1 MKKFLSL
8 LLSSLLI
15 MSVFACVPVS
25 AVEKEI
31 LDDVVISDE
40 SVAVFD
46 EVEATYNTVLTTKTT
61 TAGEVLTWE
70 CDGEADS
77 YDVYRRD
84 AGANEAVKLANVT
97 EKTYTDTNVKNN
109 TYYNYYVVAVK
120 EGVETTPSAVVLTR
134 HFDAPAS
141 VKASNGVKGV
151 NVTWSAVTGAL
162 SYDIYVRAA
171 GQADYQLIKSGVKA
185 GSTFVHTDAKTG
197 VYYKYA
203 VVARCG
209 KYVGELNVNGPLV
222 KCVQAPVLV
231 SATNGTNGVVVK
243 WKAVEGATGYRVYSR
258 VGGAKYFTYLG
269 TVTTT
274 SYTDTKAV
282 SGKYYKYVVKAVH
295 GSTQSNYDTN
305 GKVLKYVQ
313 TPKLLGIANGT
324 DGIYVKWQLVGG
336 ADKYAIYRRG
346 AGEGYKLIA
355 TVNASAGNRY
365 KDTTA
370 VACQYYRYTVRAISG
385 GVYSNYDANGLFL
398 RFMPLNGTWNKA
410 VTYNF
415 YKNAVGKVKNDGAA
429 GYTLKAWQDVK
440 SLTVKSSDSA
450 LSSALKEE
458 FEKAF
463 GEVVNLSLPKNSSDA
478 YDCFPANTV
487 AYNQV
492 KSATCTKKGNNYVI
506 KVVFVDTKNPRDGGN
521 NAISKTAPLYADMIG
536 MADAMRDGEVIT
548 KATGSANYTA
558 YTVTSEITPDGKFVS
573 MTHSGP
579 CKATLDLYAQGL
591 GNIDVDMSL
600 VFNAKYTAFEY

>member
-1 MKKFLSL
+1 MKKLLSL
-8 LLSSLLI
+8 VLSTLLI
-15 MSVFACVPVS
+15 MSVFACIPVN
-25 AVEKEI
+25 ALEEEI
-31 LDDVVISDE
+31 IPQVADQ

-46 EVEATYNTVLTTKTT
+46 EGEATYNTVLTTKSTT
-61 TAGEVLTWE
+61 EGELLTWE

-84 AGANEAVKLANVT
+84 AGATEAVKLANVT
-97 EKTYTDTNVKNN
+97 EKTYTDVDVKNN

-120 EGVETTPSAVVLTR
+120 EGVEATPSAVVLTR
-134 HFDAPAS
+134 HFDAPAT

-151 NVTWSAVTGAL
+151 NVTWSKVEGAL

-171 GQADYQLIKSGVKA
+171 GQVDYQLIFA
-185 GSTFVHTDAKTG
+185 GAKENSTFVHADAKTG

-209 KYVGELNVNGPLV
+209 KYVGALNANGPLV
-222 KCVQAPVLV
+222 KCVQTPVLV
-231 SATNGTNGVVVK
+231 SAANGANGVVVT
-243 WKAVEGATGYRVYSR
+243 WKAVPGATGYNVYSR
-258 VGGAKYFTYLG
+258 VGGAKSYVFLGKTTATSFT
-269 TVTTT
+269 
-274 SYTDTKAV
+274 DKKAL

-295 GSTQSNYDTN
+295 GSTLSNFDAN
-305 GKVLKYVQ
+305 GKVIKCVQ
-313 TPKLLGIANGT
+313 APKLLGIANGT
-324 DGIYVKWQLVGG
+324 DGIYVKWQLVNG

-346 AGEGYKLIA
+346 AGEGYKLIK
-355 TVNASAGNRY
+355 TVNASAGNKY

-385 GVYSNYDANGLFL
+385 GVYSGYDANGLFL

-415 YKNAVGKVKNDGAA
+415 YKNAVGKIKNDGAA

-440 SLTVKSSDSA
+440 SINVKSSDSA
-450 LSSALKEE
+450 LNSALKEE
-458 FEKAF
+458 FKSVF
-463 GEVVNLSLPKNSSDA
+463 GEVVNVGTSKNTVETK
-478 YDCFPANTV
+478 DCFPSNTV

-506 KVVFVDTKNPRDGGN
+506 KIVLVDAKNPAAN
-521 NAISKTAPLYADMIG
+521 SAIAKTAPVYVDMVG
-536 MADAMRDGEVIT
+536 MANAMRDGQAIT
-548 KATGSANYTA
+548 KATGSSSYTT

-579 CKATLDLYAQGL
+579 CKAALDLYATGI
-591 GNIDVDMSL
+591 GAIDVDMSL

>member
-15 MSVFACVPVS
+15 MSVFACIPVS

-31 LDDVVISDE
+31 LDDVAISDE

-46 EVEATYNTVLTTKTT
+46 EVEATYNTVLTVKSTT
-61 TAGEVLTWE
+61 EGVVLNWE
-70 CDGEADS
+70 CDGEADA
-77 YDVYRRD
+77 YAVYRRA
-84 AGANEAVKLANVT
+84 AGEKESMKLAEVT
-97 EKTYTDTNVKNN
+97 ELAYTDEDVKNN
-109 TYYNYYVVAVK
+109 SYYNYYVAAVK
-120 EGVETTPSAVVLTR
+120 DGEEKTSSEAILIR
-134 HFDAPAS
+134 HFVAPTT
-141 VKASNGVKGV
+141 VKASNGLKGV
-151 NVTWSAVTGAL
+151 NITWTAVEGAL
-162 SYDIYVRAA
+162 SYDIYVRGA
-171 GQADYQLIKSGVKA
+171 GQKEYSLIRSGVKA
-185 GSTFVHTDAKTG
+185 GTTFVHTAAKTG
-197 VYYKYA
+197 EYYRYA

-209 KYVGELNVNGPLV
+209 KYVGALNTNGPVL
-222 KCVQAPVLV
+222 KCVQAPVLI
-231 SATNGTNGVVVK
+231 SATNQQKGVLVK
-243 WKAVEGATGYRVYSR
+243 WNAVQGATGYRVYSR
-258 VGGAKYFTYLG
+258 VEGAKSFVYLG

-274 SYTDTKAV
+274 TFTDTKAV
-282 SGKYYKYVVKAVH
+282 SGKYYKYVVRAVH
-295 GSTQSNYDTN
+295 GSVYSNYDTN

-324 DGIYVKWQLVGG
+324 DGIYVKWQLVSG

-346 AGEGYKLIA
+346 AGENYKLIK

-370 VACQYYRYTVRAISG
+370 VACQYYRYTVKAVSG
-385 GVYSNYDANGLFL
+385 NVYSGYDTNGLVL
-398 RFMPLNGTWNKA
+398 KFMPLNGTWNKA

-558 YTVTSEITPDGKFVS
+558 YTVTSEITPDGKFVN

-600 VFNAKYTAFEY
+600 VFNARYTAFEY

>member
-1 MKKFLSL
+1 MKK
-8 LLSSLLI
+8 LLSVVLSTLLI
-15 MSVFACVPVS
+15 MSVFTCVPVS
-25 AVEKEI
+25 AVEEI
-31 LDDVVISDE
+31 IPDVDIASQATALLDDN
-40 SVAVFD
+40 
-46 EVEATYNTVLTTKTT
+46 ATYKTT
-61 TAGEVLTWE
+61 LTAKSTTEGELLTWE

-77 YDVYRRD
+77 YNVYRRD
-84 AGANEAVKLANVT
+84 GGAAETVLLANVT
-97 EKTYTDTNVKNN
+97 EKTFTDTNVKNN
-109 TYYNYYVVAVK
+109 TYYNYSVAAVK
-120 EGVETTPSAVVLTR
+120 DGAEAELSAVVLTR
-134 HFDAPAS
+134 HFDAPAT

-151 NVTWSAVTGAL
+151 NVTWSAVEGAL

-171 GQADYQLIKSGVKA
+171 GQADYQLVFSGA
-185 GSTFVHTDAKTG
+185 QANSTFVHADAKTG

-209 KYVGELNVNGPLV
+209 KYAGELNVNGPLV

-231 SATNGTNGVVVK
+231 SATNGVNGVVVK
-243 WKAVEGATGYRVYSR
+243 WNAVEGATGYRVYSR
-258 VGGAKYFTYLG
+258 VGGSSTYLYLG
-269 TVTTT
+269 TVTTNT
-274 SYTDTKAV
+274 YTDTKAA

-295 GSTQSNYDTN
+295 GSTQSNYDAN

-336 ADKYAIYRRG
+336 ADKYNIYRRG

-355 TVNASAGNRY
+355 TVKASSVNNY
-365 KDTTA
+365 KDTTV

-385 GVYSNYDANGLFL
+385 GIYSNYNANGLML

-415 YKNAVGKVKNDGAA
+415 YKNAVGMVKNNGAA
-429 GYTLKAWQDVK
+429 GYNLKAWQDVK
-440 SLTVKSSDSA
+440 GITVKSSDSA
-450 LSSALKEE
+450 LSSALKDE
-458 FEKAF
+458 FNKLF
-463 GEVVNLSLPKNSSDA
+463 GEVTSLALAKGSADA
-478 YDCFPANTV
+478 KDCFPANNV

-506 KVVFVDTKNPRDGGN
+506 KVVFVDIKNPTGN
-521 NAISKTAPLYADMIG
+521 NAITNTAPIHVDMAA
-536 MADAMRDGEVIT
+536 MADAMYDGDYIT
-548 KATGSANYTA
+548 KATGSATYTS

-579 CKATLDLYAQGL
+579 CKAALDLYGSDL
-591 GNIDVDMSL
+591 GTIDIDMSL
-600 VFNAKYTAFEY
+600 VFNAKYTGFQY

>member
-1 MKKFLSL
+1 MKK
-8 LLSSLLI
+8 LLSVVLSTLLI
-15 MSVFACVPVS
+15 MSVFTCVPVS
-25 AVEKEI
+25 AVEEI
-31 LDDVVISDE
+31 IPDVDIASQATALLDDN
-40 SVAVFD
+40 
-46 EVEATYNTVLTTKTT
+46 ATYKTT
-61 TAGEVLTWE
+61 LTAKSTTEGELLTWE

-77 YDVYRRD
+77 YNVYRRD
-84 AGANEAVKLANVT
+84 GGAAETVLLANVT
-97 EKTYTDTNVKNN
+97 EKTFTDTNVKNN
-109 TYYNYYVVAVK
+109 TYYNYSVAAVK
-120 EGVETTPSAVVLTR
+120 DGAEAELSAVVLTR
-134 HFDAPAS
+134 HFDAPAT

-151 NVTWSAVTGAL
+151 NVTWSAVEGAL

-171 GQADYQLIKSGVKA
+171 GQADYQLVFSGAKA
-185 GSTFVHTDAKTG
+185 NSTFVHADAKTG

-209 KYVGELNVNGPLV
+209 KYAGELNVNGPLV

-231 SATNGTNGVVVK
+231 SATNGVNGVVVK
-243 WKAVEGATGYRVYSR
+243 WNAVEGATGYRVYSR
-258 VGGAKYFTYLG
+258 VGGSSTYLYLG
-269 TVTTT
+269 TVTTNT
-274 SYTDTKAV
+274 YTDTKAA

-295 GSTQSNYDTN
+295 GSTQSNYDAN

-336 ADKYAIYRRG
+336 ADKYNIYRRG

-355 TVNASAGNRY
+355 TVKASSVNNY
-365 KDTTA
+365 KDTTV

-385 GVYSNYDANGLFL
+385 GIYSNYNANGLML

-415 YKNAVGKVKNDGAA
+415 YKNAVGMVKNNGAA
-429 GYTLKAWQDVK
+429 GYNLKAWQDVK
-440 SLTVKSSDSA
+440 GITVKSSDSA
-450 LSSALKEE
+450 LSSALKDE
-458 FEKAF
+458 FNKLF
-463 GEVVNLSLPKNSSDA
+463 GEVTSLALAKGSADA
-478 YDCFPANTV
+478 KDCFPANNV

-506 KVVFVDTKNPRDGGN
+506 KVVFVDTKNPVGNN
-521 NAISKTAPLYADMIG
+521 NAITKTAPIYVDMAA
-536 MADAMRDGEVIT
+536 MADAMYDGDYIT
-548 KATGSANYTA
+548 KATGSATYTS

-579 CKATLDLYAQGL
+579 CKAALDLYGSDL
-591 GNIDVDMSL
+591 GTIDIDMSL
-600 VFNAKYTAFEY
+600 VFNAKYTGFQY

>member
-1 MKKFLSL
+1 MKKFLSV
-8 LLSSLLI
+8 LLSSLII

-25 AVEKEI
+25 AIEEEI
-31 LDDVVISDE
+31 IENEIIDE
-40 SVAVFD
+40 SVAVF
-46 EVEATYNTVLTTKTT
+46 ENENATYNTVLTVKSTI
-61 TAGEVLTWE
+61 AGEVLTWE

-77 YDVYRRD
+77 YDVYRCD
-84 AGANEAVKLANVT
+84 AGAKEAVLLANVT
-97 EKTYTDTNVKNN
+97 ELTYTDTNVKNN

-120 EGVETTPSAVVLTR
+120 EGVETTPSEVVLTR

-141 VKASNGVKGV
+141 VKAVNGVKFTEI
-151 NVTWSAVTGAL
+151 TWTSVEGAL
-162 SYDIYVRAA
+162 SYDVYVRGA
-171 GQADYQLIKSGVKA
+171 GQVDYSLVVSGAKGNGPVFYA
-185 GSTFVHTDAKTG
+185 EAETGS
-197 VYYKYA
+197 YYRFA

-209 KYVGELNVNGPLV
+209 KYVGALNTNGPVLKAV
-222 KCVQAPVLV
+222 KTPTLI

-243 WKAVEGATGYRVYSR
+243 WNAVPGATGYNVYSR
-258 VGGAKYFTYLG
+258 VGGAKNYTFLG
-269 TVTTT
+269 KVTST
-274 SYTDTKAV
+274 SFTDTKAV

-295 GSTQSNYDTN
+295 GSTLGNFDAN

-336 ADKYAIYRRG
+336 ADKYNIYRRG

-355 TVNASAGNRY
+355 TVNASAGNKY

-385 GVYSNYDANGLFL
+385 GIYSNYDANGLFL

-450 LSSALKEE
+450 LNSALKDE
-458 FEKAF
+458 FKKIF
-463 GEVVNLSLPKNSSDA
+463 GEVTNLGLSKGSVDA
-478 YDCFPANTV
+478 KDCFPSNTV

-506 KVVFVDTKNPRDGGN
+506 KVVFVDTKNPTGNN
-521 NAISKTAPLYADMIG
+521 NAISKTAPIYVDMVG
-536 MADAMRDGEVIT
+536 MANAMRDGQAIT

-579 CKATLDLYAQGL
+579 CKAALDLYATGI
-591 GNIDVDMSL
+591 GNIDVDMNL

>member
-1 MKKFLSL
+1 MKKLLSL
-8 LLSSLLI
+8 LLSTLLI
-15 MSVFACVPVS
+15 MSIFACIPVN
-25 AVEKEI
+25 ALEEEI
-31 LDDVVISDE
+31 IPDVAIADQ

-46 EVEATYNTVLTTKTT
+46 EGDATYNTVLTTKTT

-84 AGANEAVKLANVT
+84 AGAKEAVKLANVT
-97 EKTYTDTNVKNN
+97 EKIYTDTNVKNN

-151 NVTWSAVTGAL
+151 NVTWSAVEGAL
-162 SYDIYVRAA
+162 SYDVYVRAA
-171 GQADYQLIKSGVKA
+171 GQADYQLIFSGAKA
-185 GSTFVHTDAKTG
+185 NSTFVHTDAKTG

-231 SATNGTNGVVVK
+231 SATNGVNGVVVK
-243 WKAVEGATGYRVYSR
+243 WKAVEGATGYNVYSR
-258 VGGAKYFTYLG
+258 VGGAKYYTFLG
-269 TVTTT
+269 KVTTT
-274 SYTDTKAV
+274 SFTDTKAV

-295 GSTQSNYDTN
+295 GSTLSNFDAN
-305 GKVLKYVQ
+305 GKVLKAVQ

-355 TVNASAGNRY
+355 TVNASAGNKY

-385 GVYSNYDANGLFL
+385 GIYSGYDANGLFL

-415 YKNAVGKVKNDGAA
+415 YKNAVGKIKNDGAA
-429 GYTLKAWQDVK
+429 GYNLKAWQDVK
-440 SLTVKSSDSA
+440 SINVKSSDSA
-450 LSSALKEE
+450 LNSALKEE
-458 FEKAF
+458 FKSVF
-463 GEVVNLSLPKNSSDA
+463 GEVVNIGTSKNTVDTK
-478 YDCFPANTV
+478 DCFPSNTV
-487 AYNQV
+487 AYNQI

-506 KVVFVDTKNPRDGGN
+506 KLVLVDAKNPTSN
-521 NAISKTAPLYADMIG
+521 SAIAKTAPVYVDMVG
-536 MADAMRDGEVIT
+536 MANAMRDGQAIT
-548 KATGSANYTA
+548 KATGSSSYTA

-579 CKATLDLYAQGL
+579 CKAALDLYATGI